1 MRNFIKLVF
10 VLFFLPFSLF
20 AQQPTGTVD
29 TILYSKILIIPY
41 NPMMHLSD
49 ADDDIAEYSEK
60 NKEQIR
66 AQFRSGLLQSVDVQ
80 LMTSYETY
88 TFQTNVGRDEH
99 LDLETIYGSL
109 NYRMDTVYA
118 GNRASKDT
126 TRLVQKLFGNTK
138 AKPTNQ
144 PVRYMNVKL
153 SHPEL
158 LAMYSKKFGTD
169 LFLFLNQFEVIT
181 HYDDCYD
188 LALKTYRREI
198 KVDYSVF
205 DATGKQ
211 VYGDVAV
218 VNFSTGMNDVNEI
231 IAKNFP
237 VISDYIYKH
246 LPPKEI
252 ITHNTA
258 SN

>member
-1 MRNFIKLVF
+1 MRKSLKLF
-10 VLFFLPFSLF
+10 PVLFFLPAVLF
-20 AQQPTGTVD
+20 GQHLSNNAD

-41 NPMMHLSD
+41 NPMMYLSD
-49 ADDDIAEYSEK
+49 GDDDLAEYSEK

-66 AQFRSGLLQSVDVQ
+66 AQFRSGLLQSVDVK
-80 LMTSYETY
+80 LMTSYETH
-88 TFQTNVGRDEH
+88 TFQTNVGRDEQR
-99 LDLETIYGSL
+99 DLETIYGSL
-109 NYRMDTVYA
+109 NYQMDTVYPVTHLV
-118 GNRASKDT
+118 KDT
-126 TRLVQKLFGNTK
+126 TRLAQKLFGKNKTK
-138 AKPTNQ
+138 TNQ

-158 LAMYSKKFGTD
+158 LAMYSKKFGAD

-211 VYGDVAV
+211 VYGDVATV
-218 VNFSTGMNDVNEI
+218 SFSTGLNDINEI

-237 VISDYIYKH
+237 VISNYIYKNI
-246 LPPKEI
+246 PPKEI
-252 ITHNTA
+252 LPAKTA